1 VKKHVSDVLIKSP
14 ISPGYTT
21 EIDCIFV
28 EQVHYWVCG
37 GIIRGPAAVMYFSA
51 LQVHCSC
58 HFCGERN
65 LLTIHDLGLS
75 TSRQHYSHR
84 PVIPQI
90 FTVTVEQACET
101 MAPRLPCHVL
111 RSLSFAGPS
120 VLKHH
125 RAAIFKGQRYAW
137 S

>member
-21 EIDCIFV
+21 EIDCISV

-58 HFCGERN
+58 HFCGEIYSPSTTSDFRHLGSIIPIGLSFLKFSQSQSN
-65 LLTIHDLGLS
+65 KPVRRWRRDSHAMSSEACRSLGLQS
-75 TSRQHYSHR
+75 
-84 PVIPQI
+84 
-90 FTVTVEQACET
+90 
-101 MAPRLPCHVL
+101 
-111 RSLSFAGPS
+111 
-120 VLKHH
+120 
-125 RAAIFKGQRYAW
+125 
-137 S
+137 